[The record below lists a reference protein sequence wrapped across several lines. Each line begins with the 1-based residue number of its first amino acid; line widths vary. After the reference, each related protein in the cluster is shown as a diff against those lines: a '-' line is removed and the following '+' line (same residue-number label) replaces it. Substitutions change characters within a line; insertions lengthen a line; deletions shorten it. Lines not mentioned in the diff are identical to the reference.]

1 VTATADVLVIG
12 GGMAGA
18 SAAAEMAR
26 DVRVIVLESEER
38 PGYHSTGRSAAI
50 FIQNYGNAVIRRLS
64 KASRPLLLAPPFDP
78 EGESVLRPRG
88 ILHVA
93 DAGQAARLD
102 ELLATA
108 DGLHEITPEEALR
121 HVPILRPERM
131 ARAAYEADAMDIDVD
146 RLHQGYLRG
155 LRAAGGE
162 VVCRAAVRRLARQD
176 GLWRAETGAGTFE
189 APLVVNA
196 AGAWADAVA
205 AMAGLA
211 PLGLQPLRRCAAIL
225 PAPPG
230 HAVDGW
236 PLTGD
241 VEETYYFK
249 PEAGKLMVSPADE
262 TPVAPHDAWP
272 EDMDLAEGLDRF
284 VSATRY
290 ELHHVERSWAGLRTF
305 APDRTPVI
313 GFDPLAKAFF
323 WCAGQGGYGIQTAAA
338 AARLTAGLALGR
350 GLPSALAQTGLDA
363 AALSPARFR
372 NVRDDA

>member
-1 VTATADVLVIG
+1 MNATADVLVIG

-18 SAAAEMAR
+18 SVAAEISAHAR
-26 DVRVIVLESEER
+26 VVLLEAEDR

-50 FIQNYGNAVIRRLS
+50 FIQNYGNAVIRNLS

-78 EGESVLRPRG
+78 QRRSVLRPRG
-88 ILHVA
+88 ILYVA
-93 DAGQAARLD
+93 DTAQSAKVD
-102 ELLATA
+102 ELLAAA
-108 DGLHEITPEEALR
+108 DGLHEIASEEALR
-121 HVPILRPERM
+121 YVPILRPESI

-155 LRAAGGE
+155 LRRAGGE
-162 VVCRAAVRRLARQD
+162 VVCRAAVRRLARRD
-176 GLWRAETGAGTFE
+176 GLWQAESAAGTFV
-189 APLVVNA
+189 APTVVNA

-211 PLGLQPLRRCAAIL
+211 PLGLAPLRRSAVIL

-230 HAVDGW
+230 LAVDDW

-272 EDMDLAEGLDRF
+272 DDMELAEGLDRF
-284 VSATRY
+284 VRATHY
-290 ELHHVERSWAGLRTF
+290 ELRHVERTWAGLRTF

-313 GFDPLAKAFF
+313 GFDPAAEGFF

-338 AARLTAGLALGR
+338 AAQLAAGLLFGR
-350 GLPSALAQTGLDA
+350 DLPPSLAQSSLNA
-363 AALSPARFR
+363 AELSPARFR
-372 NVRDDA
+372 RP